1 VAMSI
6 TSSERP
12 AEVKPLVARQDL
24 RTRSEPTPLYVVCSS
39 RRGVGKTLLSRL
51 LIEYHDLEGWPVAA
65 FDLADEGPQLADFM
79 PDRTTVADISDIF
92 GQMALFDSLISDS
105 DVIKVID
112 LGHRSFRNF
121 FIIAQKIGFFEEV
134 RRHAIE
140 PLLLFMI
147 DPDPKSAEA
156 YSTLQCWFKDV
167 PLLPVR
173 NHAVTK
179 GMPFSNAFPNAG
191 AVPVSP
197 EIPVLSPSLTALV
210 EQQSFSFAQFWRK
223 AL

>member
-1 VAMSI
+1 MAMSI

-79 PDRTTVADISDIF
+79 PDRTTLADISDIF

-105 DVIKVID
+105 NAIKVID
-112 LGHRSFRNF
+112 LGHC
-121 FIIAQKIGFFEEV
+121 
-134 RRHAIE
+134 
-140 PLLLFMI
+140 
-147 DPDPKSAEA
+147 PD
-156 YSTLQCWFKDV
+156 
-167 PLLPVR
+167 
-173 NHAVTK
+173 
-179 GMPFSNAFPNAG
+179 
-191 AVPVSP
+191 
-197 EIPVLSPSLTALV
+197 
-210 EQQSFSFAQFWRK
+210 
-223 AL
+223 

>member
-1 VAMSI
+1 MSI
-6 TSSERP
+6 APSERP
-12 AEVKPLVARQDL
+12 AEVKPLVSREDL
-24 RTRSEPTPLYVVCSS
+24 PASNEPTPLYVVCSP

-51 LIEYHDLEGWPVAA
+51 LIEFHDLKGRPVAA

-121 FIIAQKIGFFEEV
+121 FIIAQKIGFFDEV

-147 DPDPKSAEA
+147 DP
-156 YSTLQCWFKDV
+156 
-167 PLLPVR
+167 
-173 NHAVTK
+173 
-179 GMPFSNAFPNAG
+179 
-191 AVPVSP
+191 
-197 EIPVLSPSLTALV
+197 
-210 EQQSFSFAQFWRK
+210 
-223 AL
+223 